1 MAKRRSNG
9 TGSLKKRDNGTW
21 QISIMV
27 GRKPNGKRNI
37 KYFTGKTQ
45 AEARKKMKAYV
56 DALDAGMDLESN
68 YTLAEWSEVFMTLHS
83 ANIKPVTIENYRHT
97 LKLINKHL
105 GGRKIRDLK
114 PMDVELLLLRLREE
128 GRSDSALSQ
137 VRGLLYQI
145 FERAVGNDLVSK
157 NIVQYAPKLRKQ
169 AHEEKE
175 IFTQEEIRIL
185 MQKLPENKMGWG
197 IRVLLG
203 CGLRSQEL
211 LALMPQHIEPD
222 GSAIHIRQAVSMVRG
237 TVSISTPK
245 SYDSFRTVPVPEN
258 IRGCILALRDTDDT
272 YIFQSP
278 VGNMPINP
286 STFRKYYREMLESI
300 PGVRY
305 LSPHACRHTYVSTLH
320 ALGVDAATIQSMV
333 GHSTVLMTKHYLHV
347 HPSIQQDAVA
357 KFARAFGET
366 KPHSLDDMI
375 REAEKKREMGEG
387 DAAIE
392 AKEKDVR

>member
-1 MAKRRSNG
+1 
-9 TGSLKKRDNGTW
+9 
-21 QISIMV
+21 
-27 GRKPNGKRNI
+27 
-37 KYFTGKTQ
+37 
-45 AEARKKMKAYV
+45 
-56 DALDAGMDLESN
+56 
-68 YTLAEWSEVFMTLHS
+68 
-83 ANIKPVTIENYRHT
+83 
-97 LKLINKHL
+97 
-105 GGRKIRDLK
+105 
-114 PMDVELLLLRLREE
+114 
-128 GRSDSALSQ
+128 
-137 VRGLLYQI
+137 
-145 FERAVGNDLVSK
+145 
-157 NIVQYAPKLRKQ
+157 
-169 AHEEKE
+169 
-175 IFTQEEIRIL
+175 

-258 IRGCILALRDTDDT
+258 IRGSVLALRGTDDT

-347 HPSIQQDAVA
+347 HPSIQQEAVD
-357 KFARAFGET
+357 KFAKAFARD
-366 KPHSLDDMI
+366 KRPALDDVI
-375 REAEKKREMGEG
+375 QAAEKERKLGESHTVAG
-387 DAAIE
+387 VCE
-392 AKEKDVR
+392 KEVR